1 MHRHCSAQ
9 YLAAVVVVVVV
20 VVLAVIKVRHAT
32 HYYLGQIILRIAGDE
47 VIIEGT
53 ECDNI
58 SENG

>member
-9 YLAAVVVVVVV
+9 YLAAVVVVV

>member
-1 MHRHCSAQ
+1 M
-9 YLAAVVVVVVV
+9 VVV